1 MFLIGYTPTGWDE
14 SSPPTAFYVVTR
26 QVKGPFIYQKLP
38 DAFPPY
44 GINRSPPHFF
54 MQRLKNFPP
63 NLQDLIVVA
72 STTSADIGMF
82 TRAQTPLMTES
93 APDNIINVFTTTM
106 MAIDSRRAQLPM
118 TETMEDTSPIGTV
131 IDLSAKEKVLRPLPG
146 EEMDSSPGPVPAL
159 MVLNNEGILSA
170 WWIIYADSIRQGTK
184 FPGLV
189 FEGSQAPSQPQNN
202 SRPTAFDSTNSQSPP
217 VFGQTEKLAPTST
230 SFGVASKPAPSSF
243 GGGSSVGPSTSSAFG
258 APSAPASSPSP
269 WTSSGFTTTNSQT
282 GSSSFGKPS
291 FGSSTTMGALSAGPA
306 FGAAGGFAKNASPW
320 GTAGSGAPSTGGS
333 VFGQSGGLGMRGPV
347 LGAPT
352 TSGIFGSG
360 SSTEPSQG
368 GFASF
373 AKGTGFLAS
382 PSQGESKSLF
392 AKASIGPPPS
402 STMDTDMPF
411 GGVPQ
416 KNEGAPKGL
425 LSTSGFTLGSTFTG
439 EETDIKGSSKPMD
452 NKKSSLFGDSFSTA
466 LGEVQK
472 DTPAAQSKEAT
483 MTEDDSDMAG
493 SESSEEPPTRG
504 ARTPLA
510 KSVQPQTQVT
520 TTSTPKTGELFRT
533 QSQTTSTPAAVQSSV
548 PAPPIFGKQAPPTT
562 TPAETPQKQSE
573 SPHDSQT
580 PPSPTIKPEPGDQ
593 ETPVGVSKF
602 IPEAPLPPESTSKVS
617 YAPGD
622 SSSSSKSSA
631 EDAPLPPDWSPS
643 KTKLR
648 SVEKPPEDSEES
660 PDDGDDAPLPPDVL
674 PSKTKS
680 IISESEAEQEPELP
694 SDGEDDGL
702 DDEGSG
708 IDVAQEISPTSDPR
722 ESPRFTPGSSFGPSL
737 GPSPLGGVFSKVQ
750 PPRQSVKSLFGEVSQ
765 TGVPILPPPSRTQES
780 PRSPSPVRLVAP
792 DGGLRPD
799 NARSISAPMQP
810 HNTTARQRSAIP
822 STSISIANVR
832 DQRHKDKHAV
842 WAAQQARQQ
851 AEEEQDL
858 SDREDEKVR
867 EELENEVEATKT
879 LDDFLAHQDYIGT
892 VTKPGIPGQIEKVYR
907 DVNSMVDTLGLN
919 ARSLQG
925 FVKGHETLAKNGGK
939 SIEDLAD
946 DDWCLIEIDDLVSLE
961 GQIEDQ
967 LSKGRLVDVQGKLD
981 ACRELRN
988 DLAKLRK
995 RRTDL
1000 GRTIE
1005 AIPGGEEANALK
1017 YAPLS
1022 ADQSSKQ
1029 IELRKGYTRVQKL
1042 VAEAEEKITLLR
1054 ARLASLDTSEGRTGT
1069 TKKPTVEAVTA
1080 TINKMTS
1087 MVEKRS
1093 GDIDFLEAQMQKLRF
1108 TPVDQDSSREGSPLA
1123 NGPTTTKMPSV
1134 KTLQTTVSGLIESPN
1149 SNLRRS
1155 TGDGGTPRRR
1165 MSGIT
1170 PEEVSTYRTK
1180 VQRRREVNQIMREA
1194 FAKAG
1199 PRVRTLE

>member
-1 MFLIGYTPTGWDE
+1 
-14 SSPPTAFYVVTR
+14 
-26 QVKGPFIYQKLP
+26 
-38 DAFPPY
+38 
-44 GINRSPPHFF
+44 
-54 MQRLKNFPP
+54 MQRLKDFPP

-72 STTSADIGMF
+72 STTSADIGLF
-82 TRAQTPLMTES
+82 TRAKTPLVTES
-93 APDNIINVFTTTM
+93 ASENIINVFTTTV

-118 TETMEDTSPIGTV
+118 SESMEDTSPIGTV
-131 IDLSAKEKVLRPLPG
+131 IDLSAKEEVLRPLPG

-170 WWIIYADSIRQGTK
+170 WWIIYADSIRQGTT

-189 FEGSQAPSQPQNN
+189 SEGSQAPSQPQNN
-202 SRPTAFDSTNSQSPP
+202 SQPTMFGSTISQAAP
-217 VFGQTEKLAPTST
+217 VFGQTAQTAPTST
-230 SFGVASKPAPSSF
+230 SFGAASKPASSIF

-258 APSAPASSPSP
+258 APSAPGSSPSP
-269 WTSSGFTTTNSQT
+269 WTSSGFTNTNSQS
-282 GSSSFGKPS
+282 GLSSFGKPS
-291 FGSSTTMGALSAGPA
+291 FGGPSTMGTPSSGPA
-306 FGAAGGFAKNASPW
+306 FGAAGGIGKNAFPW
-320 GTAGSGAPSTGGS
+320 GTAGSGAPNTGGS

-352 TSGIFGSG
+352 TSGMFGSG
-360 SSTEPSQG
+360 SSTEQSQG

-373 AKGTGFLAS
+373 AKGTCFLAS
-382 PSQGESKSLF
+382 PSPGESKSAF

-402 STMDTDMPF
+402 STMDTEMPF

-416 KNEGAPKGL
+416 KSEDAPKGL

-439 EETDIKGSSKPMD
+439 DGSDLKDSSKPMD
-452 NKKSSLFGDSFSTA
+452 NTKGSLFGDGFHSA

-472 DTPAAQSKEAT
+472 DAPAAQSKEAT

-493 SESSEEPPTRG
+493 SESSEEPPQRG
-504 ARTPLA
+504 TETPGA
-510 KSVQPQTQVT
+510 KNVQPQTQVPK
-520 TTSTPKTGELFRT
+520 TSTPKTGGLFGT
-533 QSQTTSTPAAVQSSV
+533 QSQNTSTPAAVQSSV
-548 PAPPIFGKQAPPTT
+548 PTPSIFGKQAPQTT

-573 SPHDSQT
+573 SPRDSQT
-580 PPSPTIKPEPGDQ
+580 PPSPSIKPEPEDQ
-593 ETPVGVSKF
+593 ETPAGVSKS

-660 PDDGDDAPLPPDVL
+660 ADDGGDAPLPPEFL
-674 PSKTKS
+674 PSKLKS
-680 IISESEAEQEPELP
+680 SASESEAEQESELP

-708 IDVAQEISPTSDPR
+708 VDVAQEITPTSDPR
-722 ESPRFTPGSSFGPSL
+722 ESPRITPGSSFGPSF

-750 PPRQSVKSLFGEVSQ
+750 QPRQSVKSLFGEVSQ
-765 TGVPILPPPSRTQES
+765 RDVPVLPPPSRTQES
-780 PRSPSPVRLVAP
+780 PRSPSPVRLMP
-792 DGGLRPD
+792 PGGGPRPD

-810 HNTTARQRSAIP
+810 QNTTGRHRSALP
-822 STSISIANVR
+822 PNNMSVANAQ

-851 AEEEQDL
+851 IEEEQDL

-892 VTKPGIPGQIEKVYR
+892 VTKPGIHGQIEKVYR

-919 ARSLQG
+919 ARALQG
-925 FVKGHETLAKNGGK
+925 FVKGHETLAKNGDR

-946 DDWCLIEIDDLVSLE
+946 DDWCLVEIDDLVSLE

-967 LSKGRLVDVQGKLD
+967 LSKGRLADVQGKLD

-995 RRTDL
+995 RRTEV
-1000 GRTIE
+1000 RRAIE
-1005 AIPGGEEANALK
+1005 AIPGEDEANALK
-1017 YAPLS
+1017 LAPLS

-1029 IELRKGYTRVQKL
+1029 NETRKNYTKVQKL
-1042 VAEAEEKITLLR
+1042 IADAEENLTLLR
-1054 ARLASLDTSEGRTGT
+1054 ARLASLDPGEGRAPT
-1069 TKKPTVEAVTA
+1069 TKKPTVEAVTR

-1093 GDIDFLEAQMQKLRF
+1093 GDIDFLEAQMRKLRF
-1108 TPVDQDSSREGSPLA
+1108 APVNQDSSREGSPSA
-1123 NGPTTTKMPSV
+1123 GGAATAKMPLV
-1134 KTLQTTVSGLIESPN
+1134 QALQSPVSGLIKSASTNP
-1149 SNLRRS
+1149 RRS

-1170 PEEVSTYRTK
+1170 PEEVARYRTK